1 MYKTIR
7 NFISNNKVIC
17 KETFLLI
24 YPAPLKLK
32 KLNGEKK
39 NLKSIKKKQ
48 EKEAKMKNK

>member
-7 NFISNNKVIC
+7 NFISNNGVVC
-17 KETFLLI
+17 KETFLFT

-39 NLKSIKKKQ
+39 NLKGMTKKQ
-48 EKEAKMKNK
+48 DKEAKMKKK